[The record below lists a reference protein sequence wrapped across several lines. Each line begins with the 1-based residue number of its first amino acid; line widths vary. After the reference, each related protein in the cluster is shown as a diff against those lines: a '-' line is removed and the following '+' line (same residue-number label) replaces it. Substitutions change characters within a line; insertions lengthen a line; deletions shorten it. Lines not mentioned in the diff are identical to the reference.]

1 MVAGSLLLTINDAAS
16 KWITAEYPI
25 GEFLFL
31 RGLFIFV
38 PIAIVAQASGGL
50 ASLRVRD
57 FRGQLL
63 RAALMA
69 ASVYLFIFRI
79 GIMPLADVV
88 AIVFAGPLFVTAL
101 APSLLA
107 EHVDWRRWAA
117 VVVGFAG
124 VVLMTRPSL
133 DSVRLVAL
141 VPLMVALLAA
151 LRDVATRKLSFVDSS
166 AATLCFTT
174 VTVMVV
180 GLASLPWAWIGLV
193 PRQTSTGG
201 KERMGRISKQG
212 DQYLRWLLVA
222 GAMSVIRHARRKDP
236 ASMPWLA
243 GLMERRPLRVA
254 AVALANKIARIAW
267 VVLTRGETYRPAAL

>member
-1 MVAGSLLLTINDAAS
+1 MVAGSLLLTVNDAAS

-31 RGLFIFV
+31 RGFFIFV

-57 FRGQLL
+57 FRSQLL

-69 ASVYLFIFRI
+69 ASAYLFIFCI

-107 EHVDWRRWAA
+107 ERVGWRRWSA
-117 VVVGFAG
+117 VMVGFAG
-124 VVLMTRPSL
+124 VLLMTQPSP

-141 VPLMVALLAA
+141 VPLIVALLAA

-180 GLASLPWAWIGLV
+180 GLASLPWGWIV
-193 PRQTSTGG
+193 PSLADLAL
-201 KERMGRISKQG
+201 M
-212 DQYLRWLLVA
+212 A
-222 GAMSVIRHARRKDP
+222 
-236 ASMPWLA
+236 LA
-243 GLMERRPLRVA
+243 GLLVGGAHFLMIESLRLSEA
-254 AVALANKIARIAW
+254 AVVIPFRYTSLVWALILGFLIWRDVPDAWMIAGSALVIAGGLYILRREART
-267 VVLTRGETYRPAAL
+267 VR

>member
-69 ASVYLFIFRI
+69 ASVYLFIFCI